1 MKFRFRNIGP
11 IEDAALELG
20 RLTII
25 AGRNNT
31 GKTYLAYTLYGFLKQ
46 WMGWPGLGS
55 ALASLARSQNGR
67 LGESE
72 DIDVPM
78 LTNSLISEGDARRRV
93 SRATLSRERATIG
106 ATLARDFSATQLARV
121 LSASPNDF
129 ENARLSIEWDEP
141 FPTRVSPLKIP
152 VTEDR
157 SLSIEFDGTQVVWR
171 LTGSPKATST
181 RHIDLDR
188 FISSTYISLLMSG
201 LPSPF
206 VLTAERLGISLFYR
220 ELDFTK
226 NQLVQ
231 LLQQLREGDRN
242 NRHGPFWIIDR
253 TMSRYASPIK
263 DNIDYTRSLPDIRR
277 DESDILD
284 ARLHDDIRRMMD
296 GYYTISGGE
305 VRFASRRRA
314 SRFNLPLHQASSSA
328 RGLSDFYFYLQHAAH
343 DDHLLIVDEP
353 ESHLDTENQVA
364 FTHLLAKI
372 VKRGI
377 RVLVTTHSDY
387 IAKEINNLLML
398 GRLGLNE
405 EGRRAVGYR
414 EDLALENDQVRAYV
428 AGDSGLHPCDAN
440 AYGLDFP
447 VFEKT
452 IESINRRARGIF
464 ARVME
469 REEVG

>member
-1 MKFRFRNIGP
+1 MKFRFQGIGP
-11 IEDAALELG
+11 VEDAELALG
-20 RLTII
+20 QLTVI

-31 GKTYLAYTLYGFLKQ
+31 GKTYLTYTLYGFLKQ
-46 WMGWPGLGS
+46 WMGWPGLGG
-55 ALASLARSQNGR
+55 ALASLRTSQNGR
-67 LGESE
+67 FGESE
-72 DIDVPM
+72 DIDVPS
-78 LTNSLISEGDARRRV
+78 LTNALRREGSARRRV
-93 SRATLSRERATIG
+93 SRTTLSKERATIST
-106 ATLARDFSATQLARV
+106 TLSRDFSATRLAHV

-141 FPTRVSPLKIP
+141 FPARVSLRKIL

-157 SLSIEFDGTQVVWR
+157 SLSIEFDGTQVIWR
-171 LTGSPKATST
+171 LTGSPKAAPTP
-181 RHIDLDR
+181 HIDLEH
-188 FISSTYISLLMSG
+188 FLSFAYISLLMSD

-206 VLTAERLGISLFYR
+206 VLTAERFGISLFYR

-226 NQLVQ
+226 NQLVE
-231 LLQQLREGDRN
+231 LLQKLREGDRTD
-242 NRHGPFWIIDR
+242 RQGPFWIIDR
-253 TMSRYASPIK
+253 TMSRYANPIK

-284 ARLHDDIRRMMD
+284 DRLHDDIRRMMD

-305 VRFASRRRA
+305 VRFASRRRT

-343 DDHLLIVDEP
+343 HDHLLIVDEP

-377 RVLVTTHSDY
+377 RVLITTHSDY

-398 GRLGLNE
+398 GRLNLNE
-405 EGRRAVGYR
+405 EARRAVGYR
-414 EDLALENDQVRAYV
+414 QDLALENDQVRAYV
-428 AGDSGLHPCDAN
+428 AEDGGLHSCDAN

-447 VFEKT
+447 VFERT
-452 IESINRRARGIF
+452 IESINRRAQRIS
-464 ARVME
+464 ARVLE
-469 REEVG
+469 REEAG